1 MAEFFEGLAGLMQFT
16 SVLYLAF
23 LAFAV
28 IIYFVLPGPRSRAGW
43 LLTLS
48 ALFYLLLSPEWF
60 WVLLAVTAF
69 TYVVGIVIETSQATR
84 NGVSP
89 TPREKLALAA
99 GIIPAVGALVLF
111 KYLGFLAEVGNGVLQ
126 VLPAP
131 VSIPV
136 LKLALPIGISFW
148 TFQTIAYLVDV
159 YRGTT
164 RAERNPLYYAL
175 MVMFF
180 PVVTA
185 GPITRAQTLLPQL
198 KRQHRFDYHKMQSGL
213 LLIGRGFFK
222 KLMVADRLAVFVD
235 SVFSDPYQ
243 HAGTVHGLLFTV
255 AAVFFAGQL
264 YCDFSGYTDIVRGS
278 ARLFGVELPVNFR
291 APYLAVSV
299 RDFWRRWHITL
310 MDWLRDYVYIPLG
323 GNRKGRTRRVV
334 NVMAV
339 FLVSGLWHG
348 AGLNFLVW
356 GGLNGLYMI
365 VGDALSPL
373 RARLAGF
380 LRVDRSTAGHRMFQ
394 TLVTFGLITLAWVF
408 FRADSLADAIYIIP
422 RMFIPTLWIFS
433 DGTMLQQGL
442 SYSELVITFVSVTL
456 IWVGDWLSMRRDL
469 FADLRRQPLYVRWA
483 IYYALVFAVA
493 IFGHYGE
500 AYNAADF
507 VYFKF

>member
-255 AAVFFAGQL
+255 AAVFFAGL
-264 YCDFSGYTDIVRGS
+264 
-278 ARLFGVELPVNFR
+278 
-291 APYLAVSV
+291 
-299 RDFWRRWHITL
+299 
-310 MDWLRDYVYIPLG
+310 
-323 GNRKGRTRRVV
+323 